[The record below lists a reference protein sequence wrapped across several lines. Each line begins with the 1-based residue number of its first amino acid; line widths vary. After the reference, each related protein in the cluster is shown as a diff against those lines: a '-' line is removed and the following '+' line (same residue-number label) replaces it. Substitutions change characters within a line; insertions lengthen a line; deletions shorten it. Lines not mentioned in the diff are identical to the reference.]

1 MARGA
6 ASPEQLLTGAI
17 DGDRA
22 SLARVLSLVERGGDP
37 ARAVARALDG
47 RGEKAYTVGI
57 TGSPGAGKSTL
68 TSALIDVVRAGGQ
81 RVAVLAVDPS
91 SPFTGGAILGDRV
104 RMGDHALDDAVFIRS
119 MATRGHLGGLAV
131 AAPEAVRV
139 LGSAGFDWVLV
150 ETVGVGQVEVEV
162 AGQTDTT
169 VVVVNPGWGD
179 AVQAAKAGLMEIA
192 DVFVVNK
199 ADRPGAAEAEADL
212 RRVLDLSGAGA
223 VGGAG
228 AAEAWRA
235 PILPTTATSGDGVAG
250 VWAAV
255 VRHREHQSASGG
267 LQERRRRRAADEI
280 TRLVGVRLLERA
292 RALTSGDRAAE
303 LAEAVADG
311 DTDPW
316 TAADELLADHP

>member
-1 MARGA
+1 
-6 ASPEQLLTGAI
+6 
-17 DGDRA
+17 
-22 SLARVLSLVERGGDP
+22 
-37 ARAVARALDG
+37 
-47 RGEKAYTVGI
+47 
-57 TGSPGAGKSTL
+57 
-68 TSALIDVVRAGGQ
+68 
-81 RVAVLAVDPS
+81 
-91 SPFTGGAILGDRV
+91 
-104 RMGDHALDDAVFIRS
+104 
-119 MATRGHLGGLAV
+119 
-131 AAPEAVRV
+131 
-139 LGSAGFDWVLV
+139 
-150 ETVGVGQVEVEV
+150 
-162 AGQTDTT
+162 
-169 VVVVNPGWGD
+169 
-179 AVQAAKAGLMEIA
+179 MEIA

-223 VGGAG
+223 
-228 AAEAWRA
+228 AEAWRA
-235 PILPTTATSGDGVAG
+235 PILPTTATSGDGVAD

-316 TAADELLADHP
+316 TAADELLSH